1 MTTEATKPLS
11 LEDLQDENHPCHEEV
26 RKAYYQLKF
35 EEDGSIPPPGY
46 RVTDEEV
53 RRKALAVLMQSKEG
67 A

>member
-11 LEDLQDENHPCHEEV
+11 REDWQDENHPCHEEA

-35 EEDGSIPPPGY
+35 GEDGSIPPPGY